1 MLAKY
6 PEAQLVRLNTT
17 RIQYTLP
24 YNERL
29 HYEHSSRPRVDANH
43 NSLSRMISHNFHPTD
58 DTHLHQDTNNRV
70 TVEEVVVLEVLV
82 VATVLERGEA
92 ARVAAAAAQYYLRLA
107 EKS

>member
-1 MLAKY
+1 M
-6 PEAQLVRLNTT
+6 
-17 RIQYTLP
+17 
-24 YNERL
+24 
-29 HYEHSSRPRVDANH
+29 DANR
-43 NSLSRMISHNFHPTD
+43 NSLSRMISHNFHSTD

-82 VATVLERGEA
+82 VATVLERGAA